1 MSLEIDLTWIQTIL
15 RNTSDSDVLF
25 IFEYC
30 EGAHD
35 GMDPLP
41 SPGSSTWENY
51 PEHKVW
57 TISAGPGSIWI
68 TNDGRDFTRR
78 LVANLRADRGP
89 TTVLDRF
96 QAMQKAVKFNMG
108 ADHHAPLDI
117 KQQMPYGDI
126 ILQPQGETESVNGAD
141 ADEEEVRGDT
151 NSQKNA
157 ASDNM
162 LSAMEPPIVAADSC
176 YGLLLR

>member
-126 ILQPQGETESVNGAD
+126 ILQPQGETESVNGV
-141 ADEEEVRGDT
+141 ETESSVE
-151 NSQKNA
+151 
-157 ASDNM
+157 
-162 LSAMEPPIVAADSC
+162 
-176 YGLLLR
+176 